1 MKTFLINQGFNPIV
15 KGINGFM
22 PAFFIDDIAYFEI
35 KKWWGISRIVQID
48 EAFKNRKV
56 IGFITDKYYITDH
69 AGITRLADW
78 IAGVQRPLLLLSEN
92 HLFRAYL
99 EVNGPK
105 IVFEGVPISPDS
117 IFCNGPFQYVR
128 R

>member
-1 MKTFLINQGFNPIV
+1 MKNFLINQGFNPIV

-56 IGFITDKYYITDH
+56 IGFITEKYYITHH
-69 AGITRLADW
+69 ADATRLADW
-78 IAGVQRPLLLLSEN
+78 IAGVQRPLLLLSDN
-92 HLFRAYL
+92 QLFRAYL
-99 EVNGPK
+99 VVNGPK
-105 IVFEGVPISPDS
+105 IEFEKVPISPDS
-117 IFCNGPFQYVR
+117 IFCSGPFQYIR